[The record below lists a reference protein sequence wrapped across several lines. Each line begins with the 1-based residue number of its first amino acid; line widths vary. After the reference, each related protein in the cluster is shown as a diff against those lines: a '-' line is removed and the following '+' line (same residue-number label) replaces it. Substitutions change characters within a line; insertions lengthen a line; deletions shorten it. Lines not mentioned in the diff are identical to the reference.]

1 MFLVVCW
8 KFSLKLLLFF
18 LIRHNVQKILDEAA
32 ILKAKEEA
40 ENAFHDKSDA
50 IDYAKARASLA
61 ETAAQLQT
69 IQRLRKRAGR

>member
-1 MFLVVCW
+1 MIKVM
-8 KFSLKLLLFF
+8 K
-18 LIRHNVQKILDEAA
+18 
-32 ILKAKEEA
+32 
-40 ENAFHDKSDA
+40 